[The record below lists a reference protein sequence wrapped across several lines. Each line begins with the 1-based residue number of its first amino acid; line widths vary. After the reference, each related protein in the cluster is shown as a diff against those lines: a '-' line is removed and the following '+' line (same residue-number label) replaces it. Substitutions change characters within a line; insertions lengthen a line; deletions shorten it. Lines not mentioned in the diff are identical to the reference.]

1 MVKRLFSTF
10 RHAGRVL
17 GSVARPPALGAALL
31 LLGGLSAFGQGYHT
45 NDVTPP
51 ATTGGKLTGGN
62 SGKQVGSG
70 SNSHAYLFKGNA
82 LTSDDLHPAGYYS
95 SQATS
100 ISSDGSQQCGYG
112 YGPAYQNHPLV
123 WNSTNI
129 ATDLL
134 PSGYAFG
141 YCTGVDNGE
150 QVGFAENQSYFITS
164 SHAHLWHGSASS
176 AVDLHPVGTIYP
188 FSRAMATRSGEQV
201 GYVSS
206 LAYFYG
212 EYSGYQTGTR
222 AYKWAGS
229 GASAMDL
236 HPAGFDGSQAL
247 ATNGIK
253 QGGWGYSAADLA
265 SHLHAL
271 LWSGD
276 AGSVVDLH
284 PAGYAD
290 SRINALSDTI
300 QVGEAWVGVP
310 YAVGSVRHALAWKGT
325 ADSVIDL
332 NQYLPAGYTHG
343 VATGIDSEGNIA
355 GYAFKTINPYVGM
368 YTQADAI
375 AVVFAPGPA
384 PATQLSTI
392 TLDSTNVN
400 PGASVTATVTLGS
413 AAPAGGVTVNFLSTN
428 PNIAVAPAAVT
439 IAEGSTSATA
449 SFQALGTAL
458 TVPTATRIYA
468 GDGSVSKYTTLT
480 VSPVVN
486 ISGINVN
493 PVEGGFGTTG
503 SVLLTIPAQ
512 TGGATVTLTSGDSNL
527 LTVPASVTVP
537 AGYTAVSFTA
547 TTNGVSAA
555 TVVPVTATFNGTSV
569 TANVTLSAAPVVT
582 VSSLLVQDLVG
593 GNALIGTVIL
603 NTFPRNVG
611 GATIQ
616 MSSSNPAVQVPA
628 TIVVPQF
635 ASSVTF
641 TATTS
646 TVPAITP
653 VNITASFNGS
663 SATGTTNLN
672 PVPTVTISSADWDP
686 VTLLFKVQADT
697 SYANSILTYGLD
709 GGPAVGA
716 LQLELGIWKAAI
728 LMETAPKTV
737 TIWNSNGG
745 SATATVVI
753 KAKSGGGATGGG
765 ATGGGGGGGG
775 GTKTSSSYKL
785 AISTAGKGTVTTNPS
800 GSSYAAGTVVT
811 LTATPAA
818 GSPWVG
824 WTGDCSGKA
833 TTCTLTMNAS
843 KKVTALFK

>member
-1 MVKRLFSTF
+1 MSTF
-10 RHAGRVL
+10 RRAGRVL
-17 GSVARPPALGAALL
+17 GSAARPPAIGAAFLL
-31 LLGGLSAFGQGYHT
+31 FAGLSAFGQGYHT

-51 ATTGGKLTGGN
+51 AATGGKLTGGG

-82 LTSDDLHPAGYYS
+82 LTAEDLHPAGYYS

-112 YGPAYQNHPLV
+112 YGATYQNHPLV

-129 ATDLL
+129 ASDLL
-134 PSGYAFG
+134 PSGYSFG

-176 AVDLHPVGTIYP
+176 AVDIHPLGTVYP

-206 LAYFYG
+206 VAYFYG
-212 EYSGYQTGTR
+212 EYAGYQTGTF
-222 AYKWAGS
+222 AYKWSGS
-229 GASAMDL
+229 AASAVNL
-236 HPAGFDGSQAL
+236 HPAGYDGSQAH
-247 ATNGIK
+247 ATNGIQ
-253 QGGWGYSAADLA
+253 QGGWGLKMADLSA
-265 SHLHAL
+265 RMHAL

-276 AGSVVDLH
+276 AASVVDLQ
-284 PAGYAD
+284 PAGYSD
-290 SRINALSDTI
+290 SRVNALSDTM
-300 QVGEAWVGVP
+300 QVGDAWVGAP

-325 ADSVIDL
+325 AESVIDL

-343 VATGIDSEGNIA
+343 VATGIDENGNIV
-355 GYAFKTINPYVGM
+355 GYAFKTINQSVGM

-384 PATQLSTI
+384 PASQLSAI
-392 TLDSTNVN
+392 TLDNANAN
-400 PGASVTATVTLGS
+400 PGATVTATVTLGS
-413 AAPAGGVTVNFLSTN
+413 AAPAGGVKVNFLSTN
-428 PNIAVAPAAVT
+428 ANVAVAPAEVT

-449 SFQALGTAL
+449 SFQTLGTTL
-458 TVPTATRIYA
+458 TVPTITRIYA
-468 GDGSVSKYTTLT
+468 GDGNVSKYTTLT

-486 ISGINVN
+486 LVSATIN
-493 PVEGGFGTTG
+493 PVEGGFSTTG
-503 SVLLTIPAQ
+503 TALLNIPAQ
-512 TGGATVTLTSGDSNL
+512 TGGAVVTLSSGNSSL
-527 LTVPASVTVP
+527 VSVPASVTIP
-537 AGYTAVSFTA
+537 QGYTAINFTA
-547 TTNGVSAA
+547 TTNGVSAN

-582 VSSLLVQDLVG
+582 VSSVLVQDLVG
-593 GNALIGTVIL
+593 GNALNGTVIL
-603 NTFPRNVG
+603 NTFPRNVE

-616 MSSSNPAVQVPA
+616 LSSSNPAVQVPA

-641 TATTS
+641 SAQTS

-663 SATGTTNLN
+663 SATGVSNLN
-672 PVPTVTISSADWDP
+672 PVPTVTITSADWDP
-686 VTLLFKVQADT
+686 LTLLFKVQADT
-697 SYANSILTYGLD
+697 SYANSILTYGVD
-709 GGPAVGA
+709 GGPAIGG
-716 LQLELGIWKAAI
+716 LQFEQNVWKAAI

-745 SATATVVI
+745 SATANVAI
-753 KAKSGGGATGGG
+753 KAKSGGGGG
-765 ATGGGGGGGG
+765 ATGGGGG

-800 GSSYAAGTVVT
+800 GSSFAAGTTVT

-818 GSPWVG
+818 GSPWIG

-833 TTCTLTMNAS
+833 TTCTIVMNS
-843 KKVTALFK
+843 DKKVTALFK